1 MIDRK
6 VFLAWVFAVS
16 AVFAVSDVAYAQAQA
31 LPDFTDIV
39 VKTGPA
45 VVNISTSQ
53 TVKTPH
59 RRQIPH
65 GLPQG
70 PDGSPPLDDF
80 FRRFFGDPGRDD
92 GDNEEF
98 SNQSLGS
105 GFIISADG
113 YILTNDHVIKD
124 ADEIIVRLNNRQEF
138 KAKVVGSDARS
149 DVALLKIDARN
160 LPTVAIGDSSKLK
173 VGEWV
178 LAIGSPFDF
187 DHSVTA
193 GIVSALGRSLP
204 NENYVPF
211 IQTDVAI
218 NPGNSGGP
226 LFNMDGQVVGIN
238 SQIYSRTGGFMGLS
252 FTIPIDLAMD
262 VVDQLK
268 NKGSV
273 TRGWLGILIQ
283 DVTRDLAES
292 FGMDRPAGALVA
304 QVLPDSP
311 AEKAGIKVGDVV
323 LEFNNTQIDDSASL
337 PPIVGRLQ
345 VGEDVVVKILR
356 DGKPKSVKIKIGKLP
371 PEEDIKLATRE
382 DEGTS
387 DNRLGAVVKELTPEQ
402 RGTLERK
409 KTGVYVEDVD
419 SGPAQAAGLRRGD
432 IILMINNVD
441 VKNVSHFQQ
450 LVKDLP
456 KGKSVP
462 MLVQRDSG
470 PMFLALKIPDK
481 G

>member
-1 MIDRK
+1 MINRK
-6 VFLAWVFAVS
+6 VFSTWLVAVS
-16 AVFAVSDVAYAQAQA
+16 AVFAVYQVQARD
-31 LPDFTDIV
+31 LPDFTEIV
-39 VKTGPA
+39 TETSPA

-53 TVKTPH
+53 TIKQHP
-59 RRQIPH
+59 RIPH
-65 GLPQG
+65 GMPQG

-80 FRRFFGDPGRDD
+80 FRRFFGDPGRDGG
-92 GDNEEF
+92 GDDDEF
-98 SNQSLGS
+98 STQSLGS
-105 GFIISADG
+105 GFIISSDG
-113 YILTNDHVIKD
+113 YILTNNHVIKD
-124 ADEIIVRLNNRQEF
+124 ADKIIVRLNDRQEF
-138 KAKVVGSDARS
+138 EAKVVGSDSRS
-149 DVALLKIDARN
+149 DVALLKIDAKN
-160 LPTVAIGDSSKLK
+160 LPTVTIGHSSKLK

-226 LFNMDGQVVGIN
+226 LFNMDGEVVGIN

-273 TRGWLGILIQ
+273 TRGWLGVLIQ

-292 FGMDRPAGALVA
+292 FGMDRPGGALVA
-304 QVLPDSP
+304 QVLSGSP
-311 AEKAGIKVGDVV
+311 AEKAGIEVGDVI
-323 LEFNNTQIDDSASL
+323 LAFNKNQINDSASL
-337 PPIVGRLQ
+337 PPIVGRMQ
-345 VGEDVVVKILR
+345 VGQEATVKILR
-356 DGKPKSVKIKIGKLP
+356 DGKTKLLNIKIGKLP
-371 PEEDIKLATRE
+371 PEDEIKQASRGG
-382 DEGTS
+382 DEGTR
-387 DNRLGAVVKELTPEQ
+387 DNRLGAVVKDLTPDQ
-402 RGTLERK
+402 RSSLEK
-409 KTGVYVEDVD
+409 KKSGVYVDDVH
-419 SGPAQAAGLRRGD
+419 SGPARAAGLRQGD

-441 VKNVSHFQQ
+441 VKNVSQFQQ

-462 MLVQRDSG
+462 MLVQRGSG
-470 PMFLALKIPDK
+470 PMFLALKMPD
-481 G
+481 